1 MKSLEIEEKINQI
14 RWLKRKNAAHFLLS
28 TNGTFAF
35 HCNSSHCFL
44 VDKTVKLWKIAEKTK
59 RAEGYNLR
67 DDNGTIRSANHVTDL
82 RIPVIRFDDE
92 SRATIEEEE

>member
-28 TNGTFAF
+28 TN
-35 HCNSSHCFL
+35 
-44 VDKTVKLWKIAEKTK
+44 DKTVKLWKITEKNK

-67 DDNGTIRSANHVTDL
+67 DDNGIIRSADSLTDL
-82 RIPVIRFDDE
+82 RIPVIRFVMQGGGKNVSIDHLDLWN
-92 SRATIEEEE
+92 